1 MTDELLFKYFSNE
14 ASAEEVA
21 QIERWLDEDPSRQS
35 EFDSAH
41 YLFNAM
47 VLHSDKMAKM
57 TVPGALEKTSKK
69 SKIRRIVFRY
79 AAAAAAVVIAGL
91 SGVLV
96 ERESNF
102 NKITA

>member
-1 MTDELLFKYFSNE
+1 
-14 ASAEEVA
+14 
-21 QIERWLDEDPSRQS
+21 
-35 EFDSAH
+35 
-41 YLFNAM
+41 M
-47 VLHSDKMAKM
+47 VLHSDEMAKM

-96 ERESNF
+96 ERESNL
-102 NKITA
+102 NKITAQVNVIEVPAGQRMSITLNDGTHVQLNGNSRIEYPVVFHAMTGQ